1 MQVMMLQAA
10 VLCLIGFA
18 LGGAI
23 GWLVA
28 GLDKAA
34 KKASTP
40 QPVAQPFDAH
50 NWAWETPA
58 KAETEPQIAA
68 EPVAEPLR
76 AAAPVVA
83 LFETPSAAQVFE
95 EQVSTPIV
103 SPTSVPEVAVETEIA
118 YEDRSDRA
126 RLATAES
133 TPISTLAV
141 MTPDSVAAAVVQ
153 AGTGLEPMRLS
164 TSQGM
169 PDDLHIISGISPA
182 LEKTLN
188 VLGIYHFWQVAS
200 WTPENVAWL
209 AHRIDNGDRIARENW
224 MAQAARLQAIA
235 TGETGLTQGRQ
246 T

>member
-1 MQVMMLQAA
+1 MQVMMLQAL

-18 LGGAI
+18 LGGGI

-28 GLDKAA
+28 GSNKAA
-34 KKASTP
+34 KKVSKP
-40 QPVAQPFDAH
+40 QPVAKPFVAH
-50 NWAWETPA
+50 NWDWETPA
-58 KAETEPQIAA
+58 KAEA
-68 EPVAEPLR
+68 EVVPVPVAEPVR

-95 EQVSTPIV
+95 EQVSTPV
-103 SPTSVPEVAVETEIA
+103 ASPTSVPEVAVETEIA

-153 AGTGLEPMRLS
+153 AGAGLEPMRLS
-164 TSQGM
+164 TSQGHA
-169 PDDLHIISGISPA
+169 DDLHIISGISPA

-224 MAQAARLQAIA
+224 MAQAARLQQSRLAKLA
-235 TGETGLTQGRQ
+235 
-246 T
+246 

>member
-10 VLCLIGFA
+10 VLCLIGF
-18 LGGAI
+18 LVGGGI

-28 GLDKAA
+28 GSDKAA
-34 KKASTP
+34 KKASQRAAKS
-40 QPVAQPFDAH
+40 QPVAKPFVAH
-50 NWAWETPA
+50 NWDWETPA
-58 KAETEPQIAA
+58 KAEA
-68 EPVAEPLR
+68 EVVSVPVAEPVR

-83 LFETPSAAQVFE
+83 LFETPSAAEVFE
-95 EQVSTPIV
+95 TQVSTPIA

-224 MAQAARLQAIA
+224 MAQAARLQQSRLAKLA
-235 TGETGLTQGRQ
+235 
-246 T
+246 

>member
-10 VLCLIGFA
+10 VLCLIGFMV
-18 LGGAI
+18 GGGI
-23 GWLVA
+23 GWLLA
-28 GLDKAA
+28 GSDKAA
-34 KKASTP
+34 KKVSKP
-40 QPVAQPFDAH
+40 QLVAKPFVAH
-50 NWAWETPA
+50 NWDWETPA
-58 KAETEPQIAA
+58 KAEAEIKA
-68 EPVAEPLR
+68 EPVVETAPEPVR

-95 EQVSTPIV
+95 TQVSAHV
-103 SPTSVPEVAVETEIA
+103 ASPTSVPEVSVETEIA

-126 RLATAES
+126 RIATAES

-153 AGTGLEPMRLS
+153 AGAGLEPMRLS

-169 PDDLHIISGISPA
+169 ADDLHIISGISPA

-200 WTPENVAWL
+200 WSPENVAWL
-209 AHRIDNGDRIARENW
+209 AHRIDNGERIARENW
-224 MAQAARLQAIA
+224 MAQAARLQQSRLAKLA
-235 TGETGLTQGRQ
+235 
-246 T
+246 

>member
-18 LGGAI
+18 LGGGI
-23 GWLVA
+23 GWLVG
-28 GLDKAA
+28 GLDKATQ
-34 KKASTP
+34 KTGQTTGQKAGKS
-40 QPVAQPFDAH
+40 QPVAKPFVAH
-50 NWAWETPA
+50 NWDWETPA
-58 KAETEPQIAA
+58 KAEPEMQIVA
-68 EPVAEPLR
+68 EPVAEPVR

-83 LFETPSAAQVFE
+83 LFEAPSAAQVFE
-95 EQVSTPIV
+95 QQVSTPV
-103 SPTSVPEVAVETEIA
+103 ASPTSVPEVAVETEVA

-126 RLATAES
+126 RIAT
-133 TPISTLAV
+133 PVSTLAV
-141 MTPDSVAAAVVQ
+141 MTPDSVEAAVVQ

-164 TSQGM
+164 TSQGHA
-169 PDDLHIISGISPA
+169 DDLHIISGISPA

-224 MAQAARLQAIA
+224 MAQAARLQQSRLAKLA
-235 TGETGLTQGRQ
+235 
-246 T
+246 